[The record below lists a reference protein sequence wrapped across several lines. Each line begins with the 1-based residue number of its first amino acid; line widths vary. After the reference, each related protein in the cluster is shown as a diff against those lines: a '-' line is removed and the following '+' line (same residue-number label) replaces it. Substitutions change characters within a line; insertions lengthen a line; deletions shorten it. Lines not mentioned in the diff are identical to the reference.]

1 MKLRPFANVFA
12 LRHPDPAMRAKL
24 TAAMRAS
31 GRFSEVWQPAP
42 SWICGVAPLPEG
54 EPDSSE
60 TRARGLVFTEGRD
73 TLMGDV
79 SAQPTSRLDRVAELA
94 RNSPGQLAQ
103 LAGDFGFFQFRED
116 GSAVA
121 VRSCGGWVPVYEH
134 AEGETVAFGTR
145 LDDFALFLPTE
156 PKLDLLVVAIFA
168 GKPCFPD
175 RRTML
180 VGVKLVSQ
188 GCALHVPRTGS
199 VETIRYWNPPRHS
212 GSRHSAAVER
222 EHAEE
227 LRRLLLRA
235 LERDLL
241 PDGGNLLW
249 LSGGVDSCAM
259 GALAAG
265 AARKPVWTWSLL
277 PSREE
282 SYREEMSYIEPL
294 AKQFGFSRRWEVR
307 FERDTRNQMLASAPP
322 TIFPQLPAGMGD
334 MVRVLREAPVKV
346 VFGGEFAD
354 EVCGSFCT
362 VPDWVHLTPLHG
374 VLAQVVSGDC
384 VVKDVARWFKHRW
397 REASGQPMMPFAV
410 ELPDFIHPNLR
421 AEYAVWH
428 ERRRRA
434 AANEP
439 APWRY
444 LALRLECDDYA
455 PMNWEGAS
463 ALGLRRSFPF
473 LQREVIELAFTCHP
487 AELIRPGHKRMLHC
501 ALSKDV
507 PAVNLHRKDKGAWG
521 IFMRYNLYQMSG
533 PLPANLAHLIRPDW
547 HPLPPASLEYFP
559 ATRLA
564 QFANLDGHFSA
575 CLAVRIR
582 LYSRN

>member
-42 SWICGVAPLPEG
+42 SWICGVVPLPEG

-79 SAQPTSRLDRVAELA
+79 SAQPTARLDRVAELA

-116 GSAVA
+116 DSAVA

-175 RRTML
+175 RRTTL
-180 VGVKLVSQ
+180 VGVKLVSR
-188 GCALHVPRTGS
+188 GCALEVPRTGP
-199 VETIRYWNPPRHS
+199 VKTVQYWNPPRHV
-212 GSRHSAAVER
+212 GHRHSASVER
-222 EHAEE
+222 EHTEE

-277 PSREE
+277 PTREE

-307 FERDTRNQMLASAPP
+307 FERDTRIQLLASAPR
-322 TIFPQLPAGMGD
+322 TLLPQLHPGMGD
-334 MVRVLREAPVKV
+334 LPRVLREASVKV

-354 EVCGSFCT
+354 EVCGSYCT
-362 VPDWVHLTPLHG
+362 VPDWVSLTPLHE
-374 VLAQVVSGDC
+374 VFARVVSGDC
-384 VVKDVARWFKHRW
+384 AAKDVGRWFKHRW
-397 REASGQPMMPFAV
+397 RAATRRPLLPLLTG
-410 ELPDFIHPNLR
+410 LPDFFHPALR
-421 AEYAVWH
+421 AEYAAWH
-428 ERRRRA
+428 ERRQREA
-434 AANEP
+434 AAEP
-439 APWRY
+439 AAWRF
-444 LALRLECDDYA
+444 LAFRLECDDYA
-455 PMNWEGAS
+455 PMNWEGIS

-473 LQREVIELAFTCHP
+473 LQREVIELAFASHP
-487 AELIRPGHKRMLHC
+487 AEMIRPGHKLLLRR
-501 ALSKDV
+501 ALAKDV
-507 PAVNLHRKDKGAWG
+507 PAANLNRRDKGAWG
-521 IFMRYNLYQMSG
+521 RFRRPEKYTTPS
-533 PLPANLAHLIRPDW
+533 PLPDAMATLIRPDW
-547 HPLPPASLEYFP
+547 HPHPPREIDHYSAS
-559 ATRLA
+559 RLSD
-564 QFANLDGHFSA
+564 FSNLVGHFSA
-575 CLAVRIR
+575 CNKARGQFH
-582 LYSRN
+582 SAH